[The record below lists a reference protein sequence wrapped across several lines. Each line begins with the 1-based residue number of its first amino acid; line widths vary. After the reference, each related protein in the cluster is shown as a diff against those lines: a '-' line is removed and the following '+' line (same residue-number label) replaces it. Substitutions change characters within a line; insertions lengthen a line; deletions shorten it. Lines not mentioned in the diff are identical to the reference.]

1 MPANVRH
8 KRLAVELAAW
18 LAGEAAQRERGE
30 TRLGI
35 PALRHVA
42 EDVAARDATGIE
54 RAFLRQVE
62 RGRMPWGAV
71 VRDFHRVERLSFDI
85 MDRRL
90 LRGEDV
96 AVVAREIAAQ
106 LDRELAR

>member
-1 MPANVRH
+1 MPANVRQ

-42 EDVAARDATGIE
+42 EDLAAHDASGLE
-54 RAFLRQVE
+54 RAFLRQVG
-62 RGRMPWGAV
+62 RGRLPWGAMV
-71 VRDFHRVERLSFDI
+71 MDFHRVERLAVDI

-90 LRGEDV
+90 LHGEDV
-96 AVVAREIAAQ
+96 ETAAREIAAR